1 MATVYQDKATGGQ
14 AYSAASPAAFS
25 AASSTNTSGPHRSQG
40 QDRWPSSE
48 TQHAPA
54 LRIPM
59 KFRPV
64 QPGRMFYPLQV
75 DGVGRAA
82 RPAAPAAPAALS
94 VRGIDHRYLLAAIGR
109 RPAAAIAYRH
119 GAEWAVAH
127 ASPHRLSRPAVP
139 TKVLVVGA
147 FRPDRYRAGV
157 RKTVLQRC
165 GMARRSGGG
174 MYGYT
179 PSTRCPTRS
188 PARSGPPVRREAAS

>member
-1 MATVYQDKATGGQ
+1 MATVYHKATGGQ

-59 KFRPV
+59 KFRPGTAR
-64 QPGRMFYPLQV
+64 PHILSLQV

-82 RPAAPAAPAALS
+82 RPAAPAALS
-94 VRGIDHRYLLAAIGR
+94 VRGIDHRYLLAAVGR
-109 RPAAAIAYRH
+109 RPAAVIAYRH

-127 ASPHRLSRPAVP
+127 ASPHRLSQPAVP

-174 MYGYT
+174 VYGYT
-179 PSTRCPTRS
+179 RSTRCPTLS
-188 PARSGPPVRREAAS
+188 PARSGPPVRREAA